1 MHTDLVEVIPSRSQ
15 ELSFSGTPHARS
27 TTLSGLRPDCQH
39 QFIQQA
45 FRDAGGVASGDQIAY
60 LLRDRLDQP
69 ISTVARWI
77 VGRHVVSYV
86 WRCQPMLPLFQFDLP
101 RVAVHAPVADVIR
114 ELRDV
119 YADCRLAMWF
129 VEPNLWLDGARP
141 VQLIGTS
148 PLAVLDAARADRL
161 VASH

>member
-1 MHTDLVEVIPSRSQ
+1 MQTDPVALIASRSQ
-15 ELSFSGTPHARS
+15 DSSLGGAPNPRS
-27 TTLSGLRPDCQH
+27 MALSGLRSDGQH

-60 LLRDRLDQP
+60 LLRDQLDQP

-77 VGRHVVSYV
+77 VGRHVVSYE

-101 RVAVHAPVADVIR
+101 RVAVRAPVAAVIR
-114 ELRDV
+114 ELRDA
-119 YADCRLAMWF
+119 YTDCRLAMWF

-141 VQLIGTS
+141 VQLIEAS
-148 PLAVLDAARADRL
+148 PHAVLDAARADRL